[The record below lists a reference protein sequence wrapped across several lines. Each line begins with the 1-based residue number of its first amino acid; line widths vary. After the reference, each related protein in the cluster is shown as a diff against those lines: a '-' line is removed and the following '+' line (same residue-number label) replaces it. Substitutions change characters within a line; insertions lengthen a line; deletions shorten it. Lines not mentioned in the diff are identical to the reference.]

1 MASTKT
7 KDQIVQELQ
16 EQVKQKKALIAKIKR
31 PDWKTTCSYK
41 ETPNAMSTN
50 IHVVNDPN
58 VLIGIMASLTTK
70 EESMEKAAKALG
82 VEKYTYKHDGFSV
95 NDWVE
100 DLKLRMAKINI
111 ATEESKLNEIE
122 KRLAKLESPELK
134 EQRELLELMKL
145 MED

>member
-1 MASTKT
+1 MANTKT

-16 EQVKQKKALIAKIKR
+16 EQVKLKKALIAKIKK

-50 IHVVNDPN
+50 IHVVSDPN
-58 VLIGIMASLTTK
+58 VLIGIVASLTTK
-70 EESMEKAAKALG
+70 QESMEKAAKALG
-82 VEKYTYKHDGFSV
+82 VENYTFRHDGFTV
-95 NDWVE
+95 YEWFE
-100 DLKLRMAKINI
+100 DIKLRMAKINI
-111 ATEESKLNEIE
+111 SSEESKLNEIE

-134 EQRELLELMKL
+134 EQRELLELMKM